1 MRMIL
6 PLIDLCSRYWYI
18 ACNIQNVQSVDTI
31 DLRMS
36 TAMEKIIGVTKAR
49 DEFRK
54 IVDEVQYRGDKY
66 VINRHGKPAVAVV
79 PVQVYENWKQQ
90 RNRLFDLINEVQAAN
105 PEADPDEVMQD
116 VLAAQQAVRTHRD

>member
-1 MRMIL
+1 
-6 PLIDLCSRYWYI
+6 
-18 ACNIQNVQSVDTI
+18 
-31 DLRMS
+31 
-36 TAMEKIIGVTKAR
+36 MEKIIGVTKAR